1 MAISQEPL
9 GSEAKRLD
17 PETALRFPVGVA
29 SPLWFAFGAA
39 AATAST
45 WWWMTRWTRDL
56 ALECAGGA
64 VAAGGMPAVPVE
76 TATFAPSEALIDEAE
91 EVAEHAA
98 EAVAEAAGLVI
109 DPVLQQPVIVAPEPA
124 PLTAVLRTPEAS
136 TDDLTRL
143 VGIGPRLAS
152 QLAEQGVTTFA
163 QIAAWNTDQ
172 LGEID
177 KALNLRGRAVRDA
190 WVSQAKRLAVQ
201 P

>member
-9 GSEAKRLD
+9 GAEGKPLD
-17 PETALRFPVGVA
+17 PEAALRYPIGVA

-39 AATAST
+39 AATVST

-56 ALECAGGA
+56 ALECASGA

-76 TATFAPSEALIDEAE
+76 AATFAPEDE
-91 EVAEHAA
+91 EHAV

-109 DPVLQQPVIVAPEPA
+109 DPVVAQPVIVAPEPA
-124 PLTAVLRTPEAS
+124 SLLPVQKAVEAAA
-136 TDDLTRL
+136 DDLTRL

-163 QIAAWNTDQ
+163 QIAAWNTEQ
-172 LGEID
+172 LDEMD
-177 KALNLRGRAVRDA
+177 KALNLRGRAARDA
-190 WVSQAKRLAVQ
+190 WISQAKRLAAQ